1 MPKSAGFPLDVI
13 ATLDSSKILGIRSGS
28 EHRFTGVWP
37 VVVEDRLFIRSWNDK
52 PTGWFRAF
60 KQEPLGAIQIAG
72 NEIPIKALTVRSSR
86 IRKAVTAAYGEKY
99 HTKAS
104 RKWVEGFAEPGREL
118 TTIELVPR

>member
-1 MPKSAGFPLDVI
+1 MPKNVSFPDEVVEALR
-13 ATLDSSKILGIRSGS
+13 SSKILGVRSGS

-37 VVVEDRLFIRSWNDK
+37 VVVEDRLFVRSWNDK